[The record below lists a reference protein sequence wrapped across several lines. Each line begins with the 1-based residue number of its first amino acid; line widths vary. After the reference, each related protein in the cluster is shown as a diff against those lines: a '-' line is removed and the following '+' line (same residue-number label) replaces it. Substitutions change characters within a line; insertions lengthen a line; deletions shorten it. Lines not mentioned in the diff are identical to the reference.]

1 MEAIQHVIKNWPAS
15 SKSWPGYPAEV
26 PIAAPLFHLFAPSAI
41 ALKFGP
47 PSLEPP
53 QGYNM
58 TGLDS
63 RVGLT
68 VPSRFWGEFAP
79 AASRWVVGRHVK

>member
-1 MEAIQHVIKNWPAS
+1 
-15 SKSWPGYPAEV
+15 
-26 PIAAPLFHLFAPSAI
+26 
-41 ALKFGP
+41 
-47 PSLEPP
+47 LEPP

-68 VPSRFWGEFAP
+68 VPSRFWREFAP